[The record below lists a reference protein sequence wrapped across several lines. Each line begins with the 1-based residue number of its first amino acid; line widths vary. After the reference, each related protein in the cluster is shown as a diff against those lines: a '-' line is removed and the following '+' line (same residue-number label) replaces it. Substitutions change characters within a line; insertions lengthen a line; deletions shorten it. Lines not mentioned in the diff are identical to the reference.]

1 MRPAARR
8 CQVLICGLLLC
19 GGWLAGGAD
28 LEEAQELFR
37 SGRYARSLGMAEE
50 ILKEPQN
57 ITNRKERE
65 DWQLLLN
72 QSLLTL
78 GRYPEAL
85 QSITNLVAQDRRS
98 IRLRWQAREAL
109 RSNGATEAADALIEE
124 IIRLVSGYPGY
135 YRDAPNLVVF
145 GRAALL
151 GGVDP
156 KRVLDTLFDAARKDD
171 PTYRQVYL
179 ASGQL
184 ALEKHDFALAA
195 KRFEEGLKQ
204 HPKDPDLHYG
214 LARAYAPNLQTLM
227 IASLEA
233 ALESNSNHIDS
244 LLLLADHQIDAED
257 YAEAEKLLDRIKAVN
272 PWHPEAWA
280 YRAVLAHLR
289 NQPQAEQAA
298 RRTALRFWPTN
309 PQVDHIIGR
318 KLSQN
323 YRFAEGA
330 ACQRRAL
337 EYAPDFLP
345 AKSQLAQDL
354 LRLGEEAEGW
364 RLAAEVQKQD
374 GYDVGAYNLVTLH
387 QTMGKFTTLT
397 NQHFIVRM
405 NSHEAA
411 LYGPRVLD
419 LLNRARERLGKKYD
433 FTLEQPAIIEIFSEQ
448 KDFDVRTF
456 GMPGNPGYLGVCFGR
471 VITANSPAAHAGAPV
486 NWEAVLWHEFCHVV
500 TLQMTR
506 NKMPRWLSEGISVYE
521 ELQANPAWG
530 QRMTPRYREM
540 ILEGELTP
548 VSKLSGAFLAPP
560 SGLHLQFAYYQ
571 CSMVVDFLVRG
582 YGLEALKNILRDLGQ
597 GMEINAAIEKH
608 TTPMAVL
615 EKDFAAF
622 ARRQAEQLAP
632 GLNWEKPE
640 FAKTP
645 SGRSPSSRPS
655 GLRLPLSRALAPED
669 EEAAWNS
676 WAKKHPT
683 NFWVMIR
690 QARQL
695 IEEKKWAEAKPL
707 LEKLVELYPTS
718 VGPESAYPFLA
729 AAHRA
734 LGETN
739 AEFKTLSQFA
749 RQDDEAVDAY
759 LRLMELGAA
768 AEDWAVVL
776 ENARRFLAVNP
787 LVASPYKFLAQAS
800 EALDQSQTAID
811 AYRALLRLDPP
822 DPAETH
828 FRLAKHLHQT
838 GHQEARRHLLQ
849 ALEEAPR
856 YREAL
861 RLLLKMNREQPLDGG
876 NDEHA
881 ARAEQ
886 TP

>member
-8 CQVLICGLLLC
+8 CQVLIGGLLLC
-19 GGWLAGGAD
+19 GGWLASGAD
-28 LEEAQELFR
+28 LKEAQELFL

-65 DWQLLLN
+65 EWQLLLN

-85 QSITNLVAQDRRS
+85 QSITNMVAQDRRS

-244 LLLLADHQIDAED
+244 LLLLADHHIDAED
-257 YAEAEKLLDRIKAVN
+257 YAETERLLDRVKAVN

-330 ACQRRAL
+330 ASQRRAL
-337 EYAPDFLP
+337 EYDPDFLP

-364 RLAAEVQKQD
+364 QLAAEVQKQD

-387 QTMGKFTTLT
+387 ETMGKFITLT

-405 NSHEAA
+405 DSHEAA

-419 LLNRARERLGKKYD
+419 LLNRAREQLGKKYD

-471 VITANSPAAHAGAPV
+471 VITANSPAAHAGTPV

-571 CSMVVDFLVRG
+571 CSMVVDFLVRR

-608 TTPMAVL
+608 TAPMAAF

-632 GLNWEKPE
+632 GLDWEKPE

-645 SGRSPSSRPS
+645 SVHSPSSRPS
-655 GLRLPLSRALAPED
+655 GLRLPLSRALAPND
-669 EEAAWNS
+669 EEAAWKS

-683 NFWVMIR
+683 NFWVMTR

-707 LEKLVELYPTS
+707 LQKLVELYPTS

-739 AEFKTLSQFA
+739 AELKTLSQFA

-759 LRLMELGAA
+759 LRLMELAAA

-800 EALDQSQTAID
+800 EELDQSQTAIE
-811 AYRALLRLDPP
+811 AYRALLRLEPP

-838 GHQEARRHLLQ
+838 GHLDARRHLLQ

-861 RLLLKMNREQPLDGG
+861 GLLLKMNREPPPALPKVK
-876 NDEHA
+876 EETL
-881 ARAEQ
+881 AEE